1 MRESVVVHK
10 SHRRIIVKTLSKPF
24 LAIGMYLLQTF
35 SELRKTVTPTVRELA
50 GWSVAVFVFVGLLM
64 CLVTGMDFGLGKLVL
79 FVFG

>member
-1 MRESVVVHK
+1 
-10 SHRRIIVKTLSKPF
+10 
-24 LAIGMYLLQTF
+24 MYLLQTF